1 VATNLRALRRSDFF
15 EALRLSR
22 RFGWHGHRAHAN
34 SIVPGTI
41 GANLGFTMKTSS
53 VLAFAAALGA
63 GPVFA
68 FDVPRSAHRADEV
81 DKAVAEATKSN
92 RGLVFVASDSK
103 LKPS

>member
-1 VATNLRALRRSDFF
+1 VVIDASNT
-15 EALRLSR
+15 
-22 RFGWHGHRAHAN
+22 
-34 SIVPGTI
+34 
-41 GANLGFTMKTSS
+41 KTSF
-53 VLAFAAALGA
+53 VLALAAALGA

-103 LKPS
+103 LQPS